1 MNSLF
6 WKNTRFLI
14 SEFIASTRKK
24 NAIYSPRADI
34 QENVDFTINNVGYML
49 DLLPNKNADFLT
61 QKTMLEIGP
70 GKDFGIALILADLGL
85 KEVIVLD
92 PFLVEWDE
100 TYHPSFYKALL
111 VEAMK
116 KFPITSFTSIQEVL
130 KNHKH
135 EAAKLTALKIG
146 LENSSDIQ
154 DCTIDISISNACF
167 EHFTATETAIKE
179 LNRITKKGGIGFHQ
193 IDLRDHRDFSK
204 PLDFLA
210 YSEYFYSKFL
220 KMTDIRYGN
229 RMWYSEYIGI
239 FEKQG
244 FSVVFKPD
252 AYADENYL
260 SAILQKAAPKFKQM
274 PREIVGTLGGRYFI
288 EKIS

>member
-167 EHFTATETAIKE
+167 EHFVYPELAVKE
-179 LNRITKKGGIGFHQ
+179 LARITKKGGIGFHQ
-193 IDLRDHRDFSK
+193 IDLRDHRNYEK
-204 PLDFLA
+204 PLDFLT
-210 YSEYFYSKFL
+210 FPDKLFFKIM
-220 KMTDIRYGN
+220 KMTDARCGN
-229 RMWYSEYIGI
+229 RLRYNEYNEI
-239 FEKQG
+239 FEEAG
-244 FSVVFKPD
+244 FSVTFKPD
-252 AYADENYL
+252 SFADEVYL
-260 SAILQKAAPKFKQM
+260 NAILKKAQPKYLQM
-274 PREIVGTLGGRYFI
+274 SKDYVGTLGGRFFI
-288 EKIS
+288 QKIS